1 MKKKFAALFGLLTIF
16 AVIAAG
22 CGNAKGTAT
31 SGNGTKQESI
41 TAVGSTALQPLVQE
55 AAAQYM
61 NDHPGA
67 TINVQG
73 GGSGTGLS
81 KVAEGAVQ
89 IGNSDVFAEEKDGID
104 ASKITDHKVA
114 VVGFAPVANQDI
126 GVDNLTKQQL
136 IGIFT
141 GKIKN
146 WKEVGGKDLK
156 IVVINR
162 AEGSGTRAVFEK
174 QALDGATAVKAQEQD
189 SSGTVQKIVNE
200 TPGAISYLA
209 FSYINNKV
217 KALKVDGVEPAEE
230 NVKTNKWKIWAYE
243 HMYTKGK
250 AKGLTEKFIDYML
263 SDEVQKNLV
272 PKLGYMPISEMQVE
286 RDAGGDRKSVV

>member
-89 IGNSDVFAEEKDGID
+89 IGNADVFAEEKDGID

-174 QALDGATAVKAQEQD
+174 QALDGATALKAQEQD

-250 AKGLTEKFIDYML
+250 ATGLTKKFIDYML

-286 RDAGGDRKSVV
+286 RDAGGNVTTK

>member
-31 SGNGTKQESI
+31 SGNDTKQESI

-217 KALKVDGVEPAEE
+217 KALKVDGVEPTEE

-250 AKGLTEKFIDYML
+250 ATGLTKKFIDYML

-286 RDAGGDRKSVV
+286 RDAGGNVTTK

>member
-1 MKKKFAALFGLLTIF
+1 MKKKFAAVFGLFTIF

-22 CGNAKGTAT
+22 CGNAKETT
-31 SGNGTKQESI
+31 VSGKGAKQESI
-41 TAVGSTALQPLVQE
+41 TSVGSTALQPLVQE
-55 AAAQYM
+55 AATQYM
-61 NDHPGA
+61 NDHSGA

-104 ASKITDHKVA
+104 ARKITDHKVA

-209 FSYINNKV
+209 FSYMNNKV
-217 KALKVDGVEPAEE
+217 KALKVDGVEPTEE

-250 AKGLTEKFIDYML
+250 AKGLTKKFIDYML

-286 RDAGGDRKSVV
+286 RDASGNVTTK

>member
-1 MKKKFAALFGLLTIF
+1 MKKKFAAVFGLFTIF

-22 CGNAKGTAT
+22 CGNTKETTVSGKGA
-31 SGNGTKQESI
+31 KQESI

-55 AAAQYM
+55 AATQYM
-61 NDHPGA
+61 NDHSGA

-126 GVDNLTKQQL
+126 GVNNLTKQQL

-209 FSYINNKV
+209 FSYMNNKV
-217 KALKVDGVEPAEE
+217 KALKVDGVEPTEE
-230 NVKTNKWKIWAYE
+230 NVKTNKWEIWAYE

-250 AKGLTEKFIDYML
+250 AKGLTKKFIDYML

-286 RDAGGDRKSVV
+286 RDAGGNVTTK

>member
-209 FSYINNKV
+209 FSYMNNKV
-217 KALKVDGVEPAEE
+217 KALKVDGVEPTEE

-250 AKGLTEKFIDYML
+250 AKGLTKKFIDYML

-272 PKLGYMPISEMQVE
+272 PKLGYMPISKMQVE
-286 RDAGGDRKSVV
+286 RDAGGNVTTK

>member
-1 MKKKFAALFGLLTIF
+1 MKKKFAAVFGLFTIF

-22 CGNAKGTAT
+22 CGNTKETTVSGKGA
-31 SGNGTKQESI
+31 KQESI

-250 AKGLTEKFIDYML
+250 ATGLTKKFIDYML

-286 RDAGGDRKSVV
+286 RDAGGNVTTK

>member
-89 IGNSDVFAEEKDGID
+89 IGNADVFAEEKDGID

-136 IGIFT
+136 IDIFT

-250 AKGLTEKFIDYML
+250 ATGLTKKFIDYML

-286 RDAGGDRKSVV
+286 RDAGGNVTTK

>member
-250 AKGLTEKFIDYML
+250 ATGLTKKFIDYML

-286 RDAGGDRKSVV
+286 RDAGGNVTTK

>member
-41 TAVGSTALQPLVQE
+41 TAVGSTALHPLVQE

-217 KALKVDGVEPAEE
+217 KALKVDGVEPTEE

-250 AKGLTEKFIDYML
+250 ATGLTKKFIDYML

-286 RDAGGDRKSVV
+286 RDAGGNVTTK

>member
-136 IGIFT
+136 IDIFT

-217 KALKVDGVEPAEE
+217 KALKVDGVEPTEE

-250 AKGLTEKFIDYML
+250 ATGLTKKFIDYML

-286 RDAGGDRKSVV
+286 RDAGGNVTTK

>member
-230 NVKTNKWKIWAYE
+230 NVKTNKWRIWAYE

-286 RDAGGDRKSVV
+286 RDAGGNVTTK

>member
-209 FSYINNKV
+209 FSYMNNKV
-217 KALKVDGVEPAEE
+217 KALKVDGVEPTEE

-250 AKGLTEKFIDYML
+250 AKGLTKKFIDYML

-286 RDAGGDRKSVV
+286 RDASGNVTTK